1 MRKEIGIDKK
11 SIQAVFRKDCILLAV
26 FLAAV
31 WCVLVPVLMAVLKL
45 TDDGIVKGLMTG
57 IAFLSGG
64 ALTWAM
70 IAVFFHIRNN
80 KQAIYTEEL
89 QNQALAARK

>member
-11 SIQAVFRKDCILLAV
+11 SIQTVFRKDCILLAV
-26 FLAAV
+26 FLTAM
-31 WCVLVPVLMAVLKL
+31 WCVLVPVLMAVLEL
-45 TDDGIVKGLMTG
+45 TNDGIVKGLMTG

-70 IAVFFHIRNN
+70 IAVFLHIRNN
-80 KQAIYTEEL
+80 KLAIYTEEL

>member
-80 KQAIYTEEL
+80 KQVIYTEEL

>member
-11 SIQAVFRKDCILLAV
+11 SIQAVFQKDCILLAV
-26 FLAAV
+26 FLTAV

>member
-45 TDDGIVKGLMTG
+45 TEDGIVKGLMTG
-57 IAFLSGG
+57 IASF
-64 ALTWAM
+64 
-70 IAVFFHIRNN
+70 
-80 KQAIYTEEL
+80 
-89 QNQALAARK
+89 

>member
-1 MRKEIGIDKK
+1 MSKEIMIDKK
-11 SIQAVFRKDCILLAV
+11 SIQAVFRKDCILLIV
-26 FLAAV
+26 FLTAM
-31 WCVLVPVLMAVLKL
+31 WCVLLPVLVAVLGL
-45 TDDGIVKGLMTG
+45 ADDGIVKGLMIG
-57 IAFLSGG
+57 IACLSGS

-89 QNQALAARK
+89 KNQALIAKK

>member
-11 SIQAVFRKDCILLAV
+11 SIQAVFQKDCILLAV
-26 FLAAV
+26 FLTAV

-80 KQAIYTEEL
+80 KHVIYTEEL

>member
-1 MRKEIGIDKK
+1 MRKDFTIDKK

-26 FLAAV
+26 FLAAM
-31 WCVLVPVLMAVLKL
+31 WCVLIPVLMAVLGL
-45 TDDGIVKGLMTG
+45 TDDGIVKGLFIG
-57 IAFLSGG
+57 LSGG

-70 IAVFFHIRNN
+70 LAVYFHIRNN

-89 QNQALAARK
+89 ENQALAAKK

>member
-1 MRKEIGIDKK
+1 MRKDFTIDKK

-26 FLAAV
+26 FLAAM
-31 WCVLVPVLMAVLKL
+31 WCVLIPVLMAVLGL
-45 TDDGIVKGLMTG
+45 TDDGIVKGLFIG
-57 IAFLSGG
+57 IACLSGG

-70 IAVFFHIRNN
+70 LAVYFHIRNN

-89 QNQALAARK
+89 ENQALAVKK

>member
-31 WCVLVPVLMAVLKL
+31 WCVLVPILMAVLKL

>member
-1 MRKEIGIDKK
+1 MRKEIEIDKK

-26 FLAAV
+26 FMAAV

>member
-11 SIQAVFRKDCILLAV
+11 SIQAVFRKDCILLAA
-26 FLAAV
+26 FLTAI
-31 WCVLVPVLMAVLKL
+31 WCVLVPVLMAVLEL
-45 TDDGIVKGLMTG
+45 TNDGIVKGLMTG

-70 IAVFFHIRNN
+70 IAVFLHIRNN
-80 KQAIYTEEL
+80 KLAIYTEEL

>member
-1 MRKEIGIDKK
+1 MRKESGIDKK
-11 SIQAVFRKDCILLAV
+11 SIQAVFQKDCILLAV
-26 FLAAV
+26 FLTAV

-80 KQAIYTEEL
+80 KQVIYTEEL

>member
-1 MRKEIGIDKK
+1 MRKEIEIDKK
-11 SIQAVFRKDCILLAV
+11 SIQAVFRKDCILLVV

>member
-26 FLAAV
+26 FLTAM
-31 WCVLVPVLMAVLKL
+31 WCVLMPVLMAVLEL
-45 TDDGIVKGLMTG
+45 TNDGIVKGLMTG

-70 IAVFFHIRNN
+70 IAVFLHIRNN
-80 KQAIYTEEL
+80 KLAIYTEEL
-89 QNQALAARK
+89 QNQALAVRK

>member
-26 FLAAV
+26 FLTAV

-45 TDDGIVKGLMTG
+45 TDDGIVIVSK
-57 IAFLSGG
+57 LS
-64 ALTWAM
+64 
-70 IAVFFHIRNN
+70 
-80 KQAIYTEEL
+80 QP
-89 QNQALAARK
+89 

>member
-11 SIQAVFRKDCILLAV
+11 SIQAVFQKDCILLAV
-26 FLAAV
+26 FLTAV

-80 KQAIYTEEL
+80 KQVIYTEEL